1 MAAGRSTSRSSGA
14 AVPGPDRFL
23 QRLRLGVHVVQTV
36 EDDEVEEDVLIGS
49 HDLSVGD
56 VVVIDG
62 DLEDVPRPSAC
73 AWTSCGHLERW
84 RDLPPDRL
92 HDVEVL
98 VEDVLEHHALD
109 ADRFELA

>member
-1 MAAGRSTSRSSGA
+1 
-14 AVPGPDRFL
+14 
-23 QRLRLGVHVVQTV
+23 VQTV

-73 AWTSCGHLERW
+73 AWTSCGYLERR
-84 RDLPPDRL
+84 RDLAPDRR

-98 VEDVLEHHALD
+98 VNDVLEHHALD